1 MRECCEKCLEC
12 DVSCPVENS
21 DCRHWIDYED
31 DSNCVLIAVDNNEN
45 DRMTLREVSKRL
57 GVSFVRI
64 KQIQTVAVEK
74 MISNR
79 KKTDLLNN

>member
-12 DVSCPVENS
+12 DVSCPIENS

-31 DSNCVLIAVDNNEN
+31 DSNCTLIAVDN
-45 DRMTLREVSKRL
+45 RQGSPMTLREVSSRV

-64 KQIQTVAVEK
+64 KQIETAAVKK
-74 MISNR
+74 MRIIN
-79 KKTDLLNN
+79 KKNKCFD

>member
-31 DSNCVLIAVDNNEN
+31 DSNCVLIAVDNTES
-45 DRMTLREVSKRL
+45 DHMTLREVSKRI

-64 KQIQTVAVEK
+64 KQIETDAVK
-74 MISNR
+74 KLITYQR
-79 KKTDLLNN
+79 KNKVIE